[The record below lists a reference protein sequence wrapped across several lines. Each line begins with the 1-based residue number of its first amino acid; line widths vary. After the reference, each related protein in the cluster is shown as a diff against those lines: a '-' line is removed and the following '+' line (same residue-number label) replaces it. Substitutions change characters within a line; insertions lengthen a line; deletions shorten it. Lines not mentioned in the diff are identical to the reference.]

1 MYFEPTTRTR
11 SSAGFP
17 LPCGCARFADEVAD
31 DALAVVVALSLTGA
45 GAVVVTVVRAA
56 SAATVLDADVA
67 RAELEVSARLIAGPG
82 SVDVALVVVAVNA
95 ATKAVLKAKV
105 MSPARST
112 PATVKVSS
120 VIFTELDIV
129 RFIARE

>member
-1 MYFEPTTRTR
+1 
-11 SSAGFP
+11 
-17 LPCGCARFADEVAD
+17 
-31 DALAVVVALSLTGA
+31 LAVVVALSVTGA
-45 GAVVVTVVRAA
+45 VEVAVMRAA

-120 VIFTELDIV
+120 VIFTELDTV